1 MVLGL
6 LSHGLAVR
14 ISREDDT
21 DFLQREVMD
30 TNQQL
35 TQLETYNKV
44 EKQIKE
50 ALKLDNNERPGLKRG
65 TGAPIVVQKT
75 KQENEK
81 ERSVMVDTPI
91 MWGWQDPMIT
101 YKRRH

>member
-14 ISREDDT
+14 ISQEDDT

-35 TQLETYNKV
+35 TQLETYNEV

-65 TGAPIVVQKT
+65 TGAPIV
-75 KQENEK
+75 
-81 ERSVMVDTPI
+81 I
-91 MWGWQDPMIT
+91 H
-101 YKRRH
+101 KRQHANK